1 MVQARVGHHGESHNI
16 LVMTVA
22 SHTCFL
28 RITTAGKNV
37 FFRCTVTASL
47 RSVKVLALCT
57 VTVVSEGISTV
68 YSHCGQ

>member
-16 LVMTVA
+16 LVMNVA

-37 FFRCTVTASL
+37 FFRCNVTA
-47 RSVKVLALCT
+47 
-57 VTVVSEGISTV
+57 VSEGISTV
-68 YSHCGQ
+68 YSHSGQ